1 MFAMTKTIM
10 FVMIAAILISG
21 TAMFSEG
28 ISEANA
34 TKSNGTY
41 NQKYG
46 SATNI
51 CGDHICTPEELGNT
65 HKTKTT
71 SEIKTGHEQQGQESD
86 KQMMHNKIYNETLN
100 PRQTHYP
107 NHVGFN
113 DLHIEAIN
121 HIIPNGDD
129 SKLDV
134 IVHHHCKVYDDMTAS
149 CLLFPTGMD
158 DQDQP
163 YGIEYIVGADAYEG
177 FSDEEKVFWHHHKT
191 ELPNVKATLPD
202 LTAEEAEALMPMLNE
217 TYGKIIYFWQLGNEY
232 PTGQPFV
239 VVIEDL
245 YR

>member
-1 MFAMTKTIM
+1 M
-10 FVMIAAILISG
+10 FVMIAAILFSG
-21 TAMFSEG
+21 TAIFSEG

-34 TKSNGTY
+34 LKSKGTQ

-51 CGDHICTPEELGNT
+51 CGDHICTPEELGT
-65 HKTKTT
+65 AQKAKYT
-71 SEIKTGHEQQGQESD
+71 SDTDAGNQEQSQTSS
-86 KQMMHNKIYNETLN
+86 KPMMHDKVYNETLN

-121 HIIPNGDD
+121 HIVPHNDN

-149 CLLFPTGMD
+149 CLLFPTGMG
-158 DQDQP
+158 DQDKP
-163 YGIEYIVGADAYEG
+163 YGIEYIIGADAYEE
-177 FSDEEKVFWHHHKT
+177 FSEEEKIFWHYHKT

-202 LTAEEAEALMPMLNE
+202 LTGEEAEALLPVLNE
-217 TYGKIIYFWQLGNEY
+217 TYGKIIYFWQLGDEY

-239 VVIEDL
+239 VVIENL